1 MGFPDSAASR
11 TPMSLIDRHIHR
23 ALISAAAPLR
33 LRQLRLLES
42 RLQWDETQIQE
53 YQEDRLR
60 AMLDYCWKHVPFYR
74 QHWAQAIDH
83 PNEIA
88 TAADLIRL
96 PTLTKLQVREHA
108 SALYTT
114 EKSVRSTE
122 GRTGGSTGSPII
134 FRLTPEDEE
143 MAWAQMYMGWRWAGW
158 EPGDPFL
165 VVGGES
171 VGIGLRDRRSRKDWA
186 MNRWVSSGSNL
197 TLERT
202 RELVKQPHF
211 HRVRLIY
218 GYPNAIRALCDFLA
232 VLGERPQSLMG
243 VVCTAEVMLPE
254 VRARIHQV
262 LGVRVLDQWGMND
275 GGMHACESEPG
286 HGLHLSFHR
295 GLLEIIDD
303 AGQQIR
309 EPGRPGRA
317 IASSL
322 LNWAMPLIR
331 YETGDV
337 VHWRKERAP
346 SVAQRCNWPTLGPID
361 GRAGDVLVSASGRVV
376 AMPGLTLVMRW
387 LEGLESYQFIRA
399 DSGKVLVRLKFTDAQ
414 AFDKAR
420 CERFLVERIGAD
432 FDWQVIDAPP
442 ELTANGKLLI
452 IKRMA
457 S

>member
-1 MGFPDSAASR
+1 ML
-11 TPMSLIDRHIHR
+11 MSVIDRYFHR

-33 LRQLRLLES
+33 LQQLRLLES
-42 RLQWDETQIQE
+42 RLQWDETQIRE

-83 PNEIA
+83 PSEIA

-96 PTLTKLQVREHA
+96 PTLTKLQVREQA
-108 SALYTT
+108 SALCST
-114 EKSVRSTE
+114 EEGVRSTE

-171 VGIGLRDRRSRKDWA
+171 VGIGLGDRRSRKDWA

-211 HRVRLIY
+211 HRVKLIY

-232 VLGERPQSLMG
+232 VLGERPNSLVG

-254 VRARIHQV
+254 VRERIRQV

-286 HGLHLSFHR
+286 QGLHLSFHR

-303 AGQQIR
+303 SGQQIR

-337 VHWRKERAP
+337 VHWSQQP
-346 SVAQRCNWPTLGPID
+346 SAAQTPKCSWPTLGPID
-361 GRAGDVLVSASGRVV
+361 GRTGDVIVTESGRVI

-387 LEGLESYQFIRA
+387 VEGLKSYQFIQLDTRTVEV
-399 DSGKVLVRLKFTDAQ
+399 VLDFHDGAGFDESECLHRLKEKVSDEIQ
-414 AFDKAR
+414 W
-420 CERFLVERIGAD
+420 RISRGE
-432 FDWQVIDAPP
+432 PR
-442 ELTANGKLLI
+442 LTKNGKLKI
-452 IKRMA
+452 IIGL
-457 S
+457 SI